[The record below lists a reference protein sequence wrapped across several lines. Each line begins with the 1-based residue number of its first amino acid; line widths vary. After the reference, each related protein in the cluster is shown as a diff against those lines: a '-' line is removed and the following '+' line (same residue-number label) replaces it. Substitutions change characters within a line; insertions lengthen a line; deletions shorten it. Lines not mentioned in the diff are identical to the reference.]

1 MFQSSIFQLQCCCWQ
16 SQDSSEGL
24 AGAAGLLPAVLSPRR
39 GTSPLI
45 QGTAAT
51 PERGSRGKA
60 TADPTEPRPEASDLP
75 HWYLSS
81 AILKLP
87 GKWEVAEDFP
97 FPFSLWYTSF
107 APASKDNTAV
117 GIVGCWFL
125 SAQRHFHICD
135 MAQVLALP
143 PLAFQRGKGAAAQL
157 KICMQCTHF
166 AAKSWAGGKHLAEE
180 WFSHKRAQ
188 TLLCLGQPLLGKL
201 SIINKFLVD
210 NYLHP
215 ESKHYCFFP

>member
-1 MFQSSIFQLQCCCWQ
+1 MLLLAVPGQQWRTGRCSRTLACSAESKAWHLSFDPGYSCNAREGQQGKSYCWSHRAQ
-16 SQDSSEGL
+16 TWSFRSPTL
-24 AGAAGLLPAVLSPRR
+24 IPFLSYFE
-39 GTSPLI
+39 TSR
-45 QGTAAT
+45 
-51 PERGSRGKA
+51 EVRGSWGF
-60 TADPTEPRPEASDLP
+60 S
-75 HWYLSS
+75 
-81 AILKLP
+81 
-87 GKWEVAEDFP
+87 FP
-97 FPFSLWYTSF
+97 FFLWYTSF

-143 PLAFQRGKGAAAQL
+143 PLAFQRGQGAAAQL